1 MEKTNKLEQLIRKE
15 LAAGKRKQQV
25 LAELSRKHDREEV
38 LYILNNIPDEGRRK
52 RYLWFN
58 RLLCLLLFIITVK
71 KLYDMAILQL
81 TAVAV
86 HQFSPLLLLDL
97 IVPMINF
104 YVLSKIIRFHR
115 QGYQFMV
122 VLGVLAL
129 VRPENRISPDLWF
142 YLAVIG
148 LSFFLLK
155 QFFPKT
161 QHISD

>member
-1 MEKTNKLEQLIRKE
+1 
-15 LAAGKRKQQV
+15 
-25 LAELSRKHDREEV
+25 
-38 LYILNNIPDEGRRK
+38 
-52 RYLWFN
+52 
-58 RLLCLLLFIITVK
+58 
-71 KLYDMAILQL
+71 
-81 TAVAV
+81 
-86 HQFSPLLLLDL
+86 
-97 IVPMINF
+97 MINF

-142 YLAVIG
+142 YLAIIG

>member
-1 MEKTNKLEQLIRKE
+1 MKKVNELEQLIRKE
-15 LAAGKRKQQV
+15 LANGKKKKQI
-25 LAELSRKHDREEV
+25 LANLSRKHDREEV
-38 LYILNNIPDEGRRK
+38 RYILNTMPDEGRRQ
-52 RYLWFN
+52 RYLWLN

-104 YVLSKIIRFHR
+104 YVLSKLLRFHR

-142 YLAVIG
+142 YLVIIG
-148 LSFFLLK
+148 LSLFLLR
-155 QFFPKT
+155 QFFPKNH
-161 QHISD
+161 QLSD